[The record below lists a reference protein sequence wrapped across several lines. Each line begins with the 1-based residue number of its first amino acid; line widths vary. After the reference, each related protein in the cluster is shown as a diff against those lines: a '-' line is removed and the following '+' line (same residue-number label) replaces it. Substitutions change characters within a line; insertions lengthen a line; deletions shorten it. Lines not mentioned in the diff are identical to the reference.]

1 MSTQER
7 TQPHET
13 LNGAAYDRILGA
25 LAGGAFQPGQ
35 GLTTRVIASELGIS
49 ATPVRE
55 ALGRLVAQNALELDP
70 RTRAA
75 MVPHITRAFL
85 VELYDIRLVLDG
97 MAVAAA
103 VKEATDAELADLV
116 ALADEL
122 DTLESGGDST
132 AFLDRSRAFFFSV
145 YAAARR
151 PILSAL
157 LEALWV
163 RSSVILGLLARQ
175 RPSGFS
181 ISAERRALVE
191 ALIVRNEAAASVAIN
206 AALGRTRDMVLD
218 LIGDALENR
227 PKMRPIR

>member
-1 MSTQER
+1 MSTPEKN
-7 TQPHET
+7 QPET

-25 LAGGAFQPGQ
+25 LAGGVFQPGQ
-35 GLTTRVIASELGIS
+35 GLTTRTIASELGIS

-75 MVPHITRAFL
+75 MVPHITRTFL
-85 VELYDIRLVLDG
+85 AELYQIRLVLDG
-97 MAVAAA
+97 MAVDAA
-103 VKEATDAELADLV
+103 VREATDAELVELV
-116 ALADEL
+116 ARADEL
-122 DTLESGGDST
+122 DRLEAGGNSA
-132 AFLDRSRAFFFSV
+132 AFLEKSKAFFFGI

-157 LEALWV
+157 LESLWV

-175 RPSGFS
+175 RPTGFS

-191 ALIVRNEAAASVAIN
+191 ALAARDERAANLAIN
-206 AALGRTRDMVLD
+206 AALMRTRDMVLD
-218 LIGDALENR
+218 LIGDDFE
-227 PKMRPIR
+227 PKPRLRPIR